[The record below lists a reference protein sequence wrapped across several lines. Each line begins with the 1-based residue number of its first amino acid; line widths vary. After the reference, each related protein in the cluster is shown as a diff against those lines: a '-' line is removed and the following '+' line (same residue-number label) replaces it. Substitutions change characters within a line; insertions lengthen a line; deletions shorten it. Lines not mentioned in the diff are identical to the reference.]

1 VGRRTPC
8 AAEHHH
14 KSKTHSGDDGAREEQ
29 PLDAVLDRVQD
40 HEGENEPQHE
50 QEQRAQQRMPKSRF
64 DSLAQLNHG
73 RDGTR
78 LTGGRPS
85 TGTPVHGAEPSS
97 RHVSVRTR
105 YACPAPAEAFSS
117 AASIASR
124 PAEPERTT
132 VAVSASSSMST
143 LSTAPTS
150 LRAAPMRSPH
160 DSQPACSTS
169 NATLTRPL
177 SQCGL
182 EVKRPRPRSA
192 SRLRRARPVGC
203 RSDLRRRGA

>member
-1 VGRRTPC
+1 MGRRTPC

-105 YACPAPAEAFSS
+105 YACPAPAEAFRVLRRLRLGPLNRRGRLSRCLRPRRCPR
-117 AASIASR
+117 SR
-124 PAEPERTT
+124 PRRRRSERRRCARRTT
-132 VAVSASSSMST
+132 RSLPVPRRTRLSRVHCRSAG
-143 LSTAPTS
+143 LK
-150 LRAAPMRSPH
+150 
-160 DSQPACSTS
+160 S
-169 NATLTRPL
+169 NAR
-177 SQCGL
+177 GL
-182 EVKRPRPRSA
+182 V
-192 SRLRRARPVGC
+192 
-203 RSDLRRRGA
+203 